1 MSVVFFGVPK
11 RKRRPWPQMAC
22 VSQVFSKQTLA
33 ALRSGVRGKNLSE
46 HFQEVSEKN
55 GNLEHI
61 MASMRPYGKW
71 ILTGAKRNGH
81 ESDDPGL
88 WGEKTIGIDEELWCS
103 LYNTLSEDVALFFK
117 HVGVPRNEGNR
128 NFLDGDQIVWQ
139 RVEANNDWHF
149 DNDDTFGRA
158 LVVQLTD
165 NSPHTVFDF
174 SEKNSERCASED
186 RTPEY
191 VCGRNGSVGQG
202 VYFSNV
208 TCHRAPTGKEHDFAK
223 SPRIV
228 FVARGDVEEY
238 TPEDEFTRAAAY
250 NV

>member
-1 MSVVFFGVPK
+1 MSVTFFGG
-11 RKRRPWPQMAC
+11 RARRPWPEMAC
-22 VSQVFSKQTLA
+22 VSQVFSAQTLA
-33 ALRSGVRGKNLSE
+33 ALRSGVRGKSLSE

-61 MASMRPYGKW
+61 VARIGPGDKW
-71 ILTGAKRNGH
+71 NLTGSKRDGN
-81 ESDDPGL
+81 ESDDTSDL
-88 WGEKTIGIDEELWCS
+88 EETTIGEDDKLWCS
-103 LYNTLSEDVALFFK
+103 LYNALSNEVALFFK

-128 NFLDGDQIVWQ
+128 KHVNGDIIVWQ
-139 RVEANNDWHF
+139 RVEAETDWHF

-186 RTPEY
+186 RIPEY

-208 TCHRAPTGKEHDFAK
+208 TCHRAPSGKEHDFAK

-228 FVARGDVEEY
+228 FVARGDVDEH

-250 NV
+250 NL